1 MNVERSAT
9 SPVPMGAFEATFARL
24 AADGVDAGR
33 VAEQAVA
40 TWRELDATLSP
51 IIGQRG
57 VDALYLRS
65 LYLLR
70 NQHPWLAAVYE
81 AGFRP
86 GEAPAFRAAFA
97 HQDRVLAATT
107 SGALLQTFHG
117 LLVTLI
123 GSDLTERLLQP
134 TKDSPP

>member
-24 AADGVDAGR
+24 AAEGVDAGR

-57 VDALYLRS
+57 VDALYLFGSIARDDA
-65 LYLLR
+65 R
-70 NQHPWLAAVYE
+70 E
-81 AGFRP
+81 
-86 GEAPAFRAAFA
+86 
-97 HQDRVLAATT
+97 
-107 SGALLQTFHG
+107 
-117 LLVTLI
+117 
-123 GSDLTERLLQP
+123 GSDVDVFIDPESDESFGFLQYMDAYDAIRRAIGGDVEIGYSTRAGLSRYVRAGIEREAIRVF
-134 TKDSPP
+134 